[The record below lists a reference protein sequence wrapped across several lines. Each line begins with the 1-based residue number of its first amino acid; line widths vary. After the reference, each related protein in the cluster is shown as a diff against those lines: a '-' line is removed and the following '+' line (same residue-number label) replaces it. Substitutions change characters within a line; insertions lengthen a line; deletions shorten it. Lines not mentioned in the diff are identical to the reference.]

1 MEVIK
6 KMIEQAKMGNEIPTT
21 IHFDSWETYVSIS
34 RGLTLED
41 HEWLEFV
48 NLKQMK
54 IRESYLNWDS
64 DESEEEWSCN
74 EETEDEKRTVDVLL
88 ESPHIN
94 PLPIIPPGAR
104 ENPQEVDPPIIPPL
118 PHEMDGNQF
127 EALLD
132 DWDAFNAYWTSL
144 QDLGYESNYEIE
156 HESDYE
162 DEHEM
167 DF

>member
-6 KMIEQAKMGNEIPTT
+6 KMIEQAKMGKEIPTT

-48 NLKQMK
+48 DLKQMK
-54 IRESYLNWDS
+54 IRESDINWDS

-104 ENPQEVDPPIIPPL
+104 ENPQDMDPPIIPPL
-118 PHEMDGNQF
+118 PHEMDGDQF
-127 EALLD
+127 EALLN
-132 DWDAFNAYWTSL
+132 DWEAFNAYWTSL

-156 HESDYE
+156 HESDDE